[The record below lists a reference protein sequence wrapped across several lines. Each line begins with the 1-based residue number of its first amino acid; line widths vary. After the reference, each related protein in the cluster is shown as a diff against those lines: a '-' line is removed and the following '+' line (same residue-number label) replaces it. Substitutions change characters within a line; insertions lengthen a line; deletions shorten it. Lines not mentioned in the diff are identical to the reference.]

1 MAKPTRLPC
10 PWWLIHD
17 APALATASGPVYRNT
32 IVLADAYWRAG
43 CVLPW
48 HDESTIAALC
58 RMPIAHVRPIKP
70 AIIHALSQITPDL
83 DKERARLVK
92 ARAAKVRV
100 MKGARDVWERNRSME
115 RANIV
120 EPIAMAAIYAP
131 AMVHEETKRQG
142 PSQRERERRG
152 NAQPPSP
159 ATNASTPTSVT
170 FTDRPVIT
178 PPEGGDD
185 N

>member
-1 MAKPTRLPC
+1 M
-10 PWWLIHD
+10 
-17 APALATASGPVYRNT
+17 S
-32 IVLADAYWRAG
+32 YWEAG
-43 CVLPW
+43 CVLPV
-48 HDESTIAALC
+48 HDDITLAALV
-58 RMPIAHVRPIKP
+58 RIPPHVLREHK
-70 AIIHALSQITPDL
+70 ALIIRALSEITPDL
-83 DKERARLVK
+83 DKEHRRLTK

-131 AMVHEETKRQG
+131 AVVHEETKRQG

-170 FTDRPVIT
+170 FTDRPVIA

>member
-1 MAKPTRLPC
+1 M
-10 PWWLIHD
+10 WMVVD
-17 APALATASGPVYRNT
+17 VPALKTACGPVYRCS
-32 IVLADAYWRAG
+32 IILAVAYWEAG
-43 CVLPW
+43 CILPV
-48 HDESTIAALC
+48 HDDVTLGALC
-58 RMPIAHVRPIKP
+58 RTPPHVISTNKSE
-70 AIIHALSQITPDL
+70 IIRALSEITPDL
-83 DKERARLVK
+83 DKEHRRLTK

-115 RANIV
+115 RANIA

-152 NAQPPSP
+152 IAPPPSP
-159 ATNASTPTSVT
+159 ATNASTPASVT
-170 FTDRPVIT
+170 FTDRPVIA